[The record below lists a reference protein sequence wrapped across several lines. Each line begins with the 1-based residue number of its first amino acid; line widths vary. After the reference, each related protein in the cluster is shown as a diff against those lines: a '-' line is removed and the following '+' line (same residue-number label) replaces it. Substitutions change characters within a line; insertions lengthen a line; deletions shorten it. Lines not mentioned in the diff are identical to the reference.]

1 VEGSDGVRG
10 EGEMERAGEGERP
23 RPADGDDYTW
33 TCDAS
38 ALLRYVPQYDLR
50 TGPERLHAQVDD
62 LAGRV
67 RRMETQL
74 SQEIR
79 AIAER
84 LQQIEYIIEQYTGDH
99 R

>member
-1 VEGSDGVRG
+1 VEGGDGVRG
-10 EGEMERAGEGERP
+10 EGEMGRAGEGERP

-33 TCDAS
+33 GEKLAG
-38 ALLRYVPQYDLR
+38 YDLR
-50 TGPERLHAQVDD
+50 TGPERLHGQVDD

-79 AIAER
+79 AITER

>member
-1 VEGSDGVRG
+1 MESGNGVRKMG
-10 EGEMERAGEGERP
+10 REGER
-23 RPADGDDYTW
+23 
-33 TCDAS
+33 
-38 ALLRYVPQYDLR
+38 YVPLYDLW
-50 TGPERLHAQVDD
+50 TGPERAQAEIDD

-79 AIAER
+79 AIEKR
-84 LQQIEYIIEQYTGDH
+84 LQHVEYLLEQFSGDS

>member
-1 VEGSDGVRG
+1 MG
-10 EGEMERAGEGERP
+10 RAGEGERP

-33 TCDAS
+33 HCDAS

-50 TGPERLHAQVDD
+50 TGPERAQAEIDD

-67 RRMETQL
+67 RRMEAQL

-79 AIAER
+79 TIAER